1 VNPKILQIRGR
12 GTLTLPARTRERYR
26 LEDGDPLTFIDLDG
40 VMLLAPRIG
49 LVPKLAA
56 EIESATNRAGLSTAD
71 LVSGVR
77 EQRRA
82 KRK

>member
-1 VNPKILQIRGR
+1 
-12 GTLTLPARTRERYR
+12 LPARTRERYR

-56 EIESATNRAGLSTAD
+56 EIESVTSQAGLSTED

-77 EQRRA
+77 EQRKA
-82 KRK
+82 ARK